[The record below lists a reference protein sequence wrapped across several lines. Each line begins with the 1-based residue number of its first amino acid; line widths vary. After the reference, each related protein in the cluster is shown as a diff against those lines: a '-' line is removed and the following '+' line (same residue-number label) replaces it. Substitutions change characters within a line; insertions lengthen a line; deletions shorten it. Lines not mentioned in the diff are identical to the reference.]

1 MAPAPLHTPRRSDNI
16 RHLLMGLMGLI
27 GQMIG
32 VFPCIIY
39 IIMYARARVHL
50 YNMYDSPDE
59 EVIRCIVHEVSGV

>member
-1 MAPAPLHTPRRSDNI
+1 
-16 RHLLMGLMGLI
+16 MGTMGLI

-59 EVIRCIVHEVSGV
+59 KVIRCIVHEVFSV